1 MLALTQVL
9 GHPVLVLAP
18 VVPPRGA
25 LLLLLL
31 LVEVVVVIL
40 LVMVT
45 GREMEMEMVLE
56 QALIPGMAWP
66 ASGLGLKPRR
76 GWGTWAHQALPC
88 GTGPAPG

>member
-1 MLALTQVL
+1 VVSALLQLL

-18 VVPPRGA
+18 QARGA
-25 LLLLLL
+25 LLPLLLT
-31 LVEVVVVIL
+31 LVEVVVIL

-45 GREMEMEMVLE
+45 GREMEMSLVLK
-56 QALIPGMAWP
+56 QALVLWP

-76 GWGTWAHQALPC
+76 GWGTWAHPALHC